1 MNSLEQ
7 TPDTGIKNMIITI
20 VFIFSVLATLITLSF
35 YIVGTSS

>member
-35 YIVGTSS
+35 YIAGTSS